1 MAVAVDN
8 LFPDYI
14 PRDEEEREIVAAVGR
29 VRGSGNSEAVLLYGP
44 GGVGKTWLERELPAR
59 QATADAVT
67 WLHPIDLDDHAYWQL
82 PALQDN
88 VAGQLDPEMSTSA
101 GTPSTRARCPPPPSS
116 SRPKSRPAASPMP
129 GGFSLS
135 ATRTTSPRPARPW

>member
-44 GGVGKTWLERELPAR
+44 GGVG
-59 QATADAVT
+59 
-67 WLHPIDLDDHAYWQL
+67 
-82 PALQDN
+82 
-88 VAGQLDPEMSTSA
+88 
-101 GTPSTRARCPPPPSS
+101 
-116 SRPKSRPAASPMP
+116 
-129 GGFSLS
+129 
-135 ATRTTSPRPARPW
+135 

>member
-14 PRDEEEREIVAAVGR
+14 PRDEEEREIVAAAGR
-29 VRGSGNSEAVLLYGP
+29 VHGSGNSEAVLLYGP
-44 GGVGKTWLERELPAR
+44 GGVGKTWLVRELPAR
-59 QATADAVT
+59 QSTADAVT

-88 VAGQLDPEMSTSA
+88 VAGQLDPRDE
-101 GTPSTRARCPPPPSS
+101 RRRD
-116 SRPKSRPAASPMP
+116 RPVDAYDRHSNPIHDGS
-129 GGFSLS
+129 
-135 ATRTTSPRPARPW
+135 